1 MLKIWP
7 SGKLPVHGANSKG
20 LDLEL
25 LMKAIFSTKV
35 ANGNKYSMTK
45 KLEELFN
52 LEAEESVIAEE
63 TSVEIPKHEEVRSLD
78 DSYRAVQEITRGL
91 PQIKELDNLDDRELD
106 DLAKK
111 AEDAYDDL
119 MDLGMNVEVRY
130 SGRIF
135 EVAASMMGN
144 AITAKTAKIDKK
156 LKAIDLQLKKYKIDK
171 DANEDPNDV
180 LNGVGYVITDRNEL
194 LKKLGQKD

>member
-1 MLKIWP
+1 
-7 SGKLPVHGANSKG
+7 
-20 LDLEL
+20 
-25 LMKAIFSTKV
+25 
-35 ANGNKYSMTK
+35 MTK

-52 LEAEESVIAEE
+52 LESEESVIAEKK
-63 TSVEIPKHEEVRSLD
+63 SVEIPKHEEVRSLD

-171 DANEDPNDV
+171 DSNEDPNDV